1 MWFKK
6 EKSTRDMVGIANINE
21 TSIETL
27 EDETLVFFI
36 LQPDNLAVL
45 SEEAVHTK
53 IRNLTAILKSLDGL
67 EMACINS
74 RENFDSNK
82 HFYKQRILR
91 QHRTTLYY
99 NLCGLFP
106 RQNHQKYSTIFPISP
121 VFFDNYDE
129 KIYSQI
135 LQPELCGIAL
145 EEKILKVREILE
157 QELTYLDRVQVQ
169 MASARGFLLVARA
182 KNSQEEVLAVIGRVE
197 KLLKDNGFNGRLAR
211 KEDLKRILSV
221 YFIQNITQVYFDD
234 IDGERYVKEN
244 VL

>member
-1 MWFKK
+1 M
-6 EKSTRDMVGIANINE
+6 
-21 TSIETL
+21 
-27 EDETLVFFI
+27 FFI

-45 SEEAVHTK
+45 SEGAVHTK

-82 HFYKQRILR
+82 HFYKQRI
-91 QHRTTLYY
+91 
-99 NLCGLFP
+99 
-106 RQNHQKYSTIFPISP
+106 S
-121 VFFDNYDE
+121 
-129 KIYSQI
+129 
-135 LQPELCGIAL
+135 
-145 EEKILKVREILE
+145 EEKSLKVREILE

-169 MASARGFLLVARA
+169 MASAREFLLVARA

-234 IDGERYVKEN
+234 IDGERYVKEG
-244 VL
+244 VSHPHII